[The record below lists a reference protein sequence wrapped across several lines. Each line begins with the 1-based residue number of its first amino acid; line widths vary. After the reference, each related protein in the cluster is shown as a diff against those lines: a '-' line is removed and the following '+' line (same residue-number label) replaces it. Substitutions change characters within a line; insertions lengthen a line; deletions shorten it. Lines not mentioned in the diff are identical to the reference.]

1 MYGFKCVCNN
11 HYCIFKHIHYTY
23 VQYDMSLARQRYH
36 TRICWHLQEMLTF
49 WLVGRH
55 GKTGQTRLTRP
66 VWPATRLTRNPID
79 PFKNDPFWPVTHFNP
94 RPDWPDPNPNPTR
107 TFCHVY
113 QCWVDWDWGVIFI
126 KYLLILFYLICYVLH
141 YSLLFF
147 TCHLYF
153 LFLL

>member
-1 MYGFKCVCNN
+1 
-11 HYCIFKHIHYTY
+11 
-23 VQYDMSLARQRYH
+23 
-36 TRICWHLQEMLTF
+36 MLTSAGLPAEVALLTF
-49 WLVGRH
+49 ADVRKFLISLLILKQGRSFLLSDSRIDMA
-55 GKTGQTRLTRP
+55 KRVRPVLTRP

-79 PFKNDPFWPVTHFNP
+79 PFKNDPFWPVTRFDP

-113 QCWVDWDWGVIFI
+113 QCWVDLDWGVIFI